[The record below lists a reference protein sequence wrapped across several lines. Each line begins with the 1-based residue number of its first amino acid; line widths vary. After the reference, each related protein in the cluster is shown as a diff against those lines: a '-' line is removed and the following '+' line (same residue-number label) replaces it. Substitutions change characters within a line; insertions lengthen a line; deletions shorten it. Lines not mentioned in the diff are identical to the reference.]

1 MLSLSSQ
8 AHEVQAIFPN
18 IPINVIRADLTRTH
32 SVDITTDNILEGNIH
47 IPVSTVSWQGMV
59 TCTFSAQNQRGFC
72 HPNNTLE
79 LKYNFVDTRQSFR
92 SVSSDL
98 HQCQ

>member
-1 MLSLSSQ
+1 MTLSSQ

-18 IPINVIRADLTRTH
+18 IPINVIQADLTRTH

-47 IPVSTVSWQGMV
+47 IPVPTVSWQGV
-59 TCTFSAQNQRGFC
+59 VACTFSTQNQMGFY

-79 LKYNFVDTRQSFR
+79 LKYDFVETPQSFR

-98 HQCQ
+98 HQC